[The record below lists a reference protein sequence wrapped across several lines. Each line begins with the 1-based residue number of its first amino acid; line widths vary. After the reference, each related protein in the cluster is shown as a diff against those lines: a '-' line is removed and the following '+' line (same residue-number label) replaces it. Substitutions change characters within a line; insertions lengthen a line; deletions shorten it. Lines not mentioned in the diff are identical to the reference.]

1 MSKHNIYSRVGDIN
15 LNTVE
20 VLYKFT
26 EWMYFEVKPFLH
38 GNILEIGSGMGTFSE
53 KVIRDFHNS
62 KIFISDADVNYVGVL
77 KKRFNIYK
85 DVYCMRLDATQ
96 LDDFSNIHTPI
107 NSVLALNILEHVE
120 DDVAVLKNIYKIL
133 CSGGTFV
140 ILVPAHKFLYN
151 AIDKAIGHRRRYS
164 KRDVIEKI
172 LQTDF
177 KIKKIFYFNFLSIA
191 GWYINGTIFK
201 SGIVSK
207 RAASLLNLLTP
218 VLKFIEHRIINNSIG
233 ISLVIVLKK
242 P

>member
-120 DDVAVLKNIYKIL
+120 DDV
-133 CSGGTFV
+133 
-140 ILVPAHKFLYN
+140 
-151 AIDKAIGHRRRYS
+151 
-164 KRDVIEKI
+164 
-172 LQTDF
+172 
-177 KIKKIFYFNFLSIA
+177 
-191 GWYINGTIFK
+191 
-201 SGIVSK
+201 
-207 RAASLLNLLTP
+207 
-218 VLKFIEHRIINNSIG
+218 
-233 ISLVIVLKK
+233 
-242 P
+242 